1 MRGDLITKKLPK
13 YKRDA
18 MECIARLCFE
28 ELNPKFNDR
37 FTFQDFKLGTYK
49 FEGSYL
55 TITIGGVI
63 KIKLYGDFP
72 MISGGVSSDNSFSYE
87 TARKIIAKVSE
98 LEKNSPIHDNGD
110 ILLITEFNL
119 AYKYLRSVGHRGTRV
134 QYKGE

>member
-18 MECIARLCFE
+18 MERIAYLCFK

-55 TITIGGVI
+55 TITIGGVV
-63 KIKLYGDFP
+63 KIKLYG
-72 MISGGVSSDNSFSYE
+72 IYGGVSSDNSFSYE
-87 TARKIIAKVSE
+87 TAKKIIAKVSE

-119 AYKYLRSVGHRGTRV
+119 AHKYLRSVGHRGTRV

>member
-13 YKRDA
+13 YKLEA
-18 MECIARLCFE
+18 MERIARLCFE

-37 FTFQDFKLGTYK
+37 FTFQDFKLATYK

-87 TARKIIAKVSE
+87 TAKKIIAKVSE

-119 AYKYLRSVGHRGTRV
+119 AHKYLRSVGHRGTRV

>member
-18 MECIARLCFE
+18 MERIAYLCFK

-37 FTFQDFKLGTYK
+37 FTFQDFKLATYK

-63 KIKLYGDFP
+63 KIKLHGDFP
-72 MISGGVSSDNSFSYE
+72 MISGGVSGDNSFSYE
-87 TARKIIAKVSE
+87 TAKKVIAKVSE
-98 LEKNSPIHDNGD
+98 LEKNSPIIDNGD
-110 ILLITEFNL
+110 MILISEFNL
-119 AYKYLRSVGHRGTRV
+119 AYKYLRSVGRMGTRV